1 MNIAALKGF
10 RTMPARS
17 IPWRL
22 IGYAV
27 IAGCLLWGTASALSY
42 VPFSPFW
49 SAKRAEAK
57 ADRLEG
63 QVSTLEREATGQ
75 AEISTATETFHTRE
89 TIIREIASQ
98 AETEARNA
106 PDADAPLTQERADR
120 LRLNDQR
127 VCDSAPTICA
137 SPDPAAGS
145 APAVP
150 PAPAAG

>member
-1 MNIAALKGF
+1 MVMRALLIALAVVVAWAGFQTIRAGRLKAEAVAL
-10 RTMPARS
+10 
-17 IPWRL
+17 
-22 IGYAV
+22 
-27 IAGCLLWGTASALSY
+27 
-42 VPFSPFW
+42 
-49 SAKRAEAK
+49 RAENA
-57 ADRLEG
+57 
-63 QVSTLEREATGQ
+63 TLEREATGQ

>member
-1 MNIAALKGF
+1 MVMRALLIALAVVVAWAGFQTIRAGRLKAEAVAL
-10 RTMPARS
+10 
-17 IPWRL
+17 
-22 IGYAV
+22 
-27 IAGCLLWGTASALSY
+27 
-42 VPFSPFW
+42 
-49 SAKRAEAK
+49 RAENA
-57 ADRLEG
+57 
-63 QVSTLEREATGQ
+63 TLEREATGQ

-137 SPDPAAGS
+137 DPDPAAGS

>member
-1 MNIAALKGF
+1 MRALLIALAVVVAWAGFQTIRAGRLKAEAVAL
-10 RTMPARS
+10 
-17 IPWRL
+17 
-22 IGYAV
+22 
-27 IAGCLLWGTASALSY
+27 
-42 VPFSPFW
+42 
-49 SAKRAEAK
+49 RAENA
-57 ADRLEG
+57 
-63 QVSTLEREATGQ
+63 TLEREAVGQ

-137 SPDPAAGS
+137 DPDPAAGS

-150 PAPAAG
+150 PAAAAG